1 MNSASII
8 EATILLSGGIFAI
21 LLGYG
26 IINPFAASARTAG
39 LIKHMKWLGPLVIV
53 LGLGM
58 LLQGQ
63 GRPQITAQEIVSGMK
78 QHMTLPITVDD
89 QTRLDS
95 VEATEH
101 RITYRLTITKPMPS
115 TSEREQLISML
126 RRQIADNAC
135 GNPSYKKILK
145 LGITLEM
152 MYRMPDGVSL
162 PAIIMSPSD
171 CGF

>member
-1 MNSASII
+1 MNSAPIV

-26 IINPFAASARTAG
+26 IINPFADSARTAG

-58 LLQGQ
+58 LLQAQ
-63 GRPQITAQEIVSGMK
+63 WTPRITAQEIVSGMK
-78 QHMTLPITVDD
+78 QHMTLPIKIDD

-95 VEATEH
+95 VEATE
-101 RITYRLTITKPMPS
+101 RQITYRLTITKPMPS
-115 TSEREQLISML
+115 KSEREQLISML
-126 RRQIADNAC
+126 RHQVADNAC
-135 GNPSYKKILK
+135 GNRSYKQILQ
-145 LGITLEM
+145 LGITLVM
-152 MYRMPDGVSL
+152 MYKMPDGESL
-162 PAIIMSPSD
+162 PAITLSPRD